1 MPGAVAVIGPMRMQY
16 AHVAAQT
23 AYVAD
28 RVGEC
33 LRASC
38 GKNRERSVARW
49 QRKRSLFRNPEQ
61 EANTEPAEESAKAAE
76 KEKKKK
82 KSEKIPKEDY
92 DRLQA
97 EFDSHKQQHLRV
109 LAEYD
114 NFRKRSANE
123 KNAVYNNAVSD
134 TINAILPVADN
145 IDRALAQENASAED
159 MKKGVEMIASQFKA
173 SFEKLGIREVGQVG
187 EPFDPALHNAVAHIE
202 SDELGENV
210 ISAVF
215 QKGYMLGDKVVR
227 HAMVQVAN

>member
-1 MPGAVAVIGPMRMQY
+1 MAEEKKPVQ
-16 AHVAAQT
+16 
-23 AYVAD
+23 
-28 RVGEC
+28 E
-33 LRASC
+33 
-38 GKNRERSVARW
+38 
-49 QRKRSLFRNPEQ
+49 PEQ

-82 KSEKIPKEDY
+82 KSEKIPK
-92 DRLQA
+92 A

-145 IDRALAQENASAED
+145 IDRALAQENVSAED
-159 MKKGVEMIASQFKA
+159 MKKGVEMIANQFKA
-173 SFEKLGIREVGQVG
+173 SFEKLGIREIGQVG

>member
-1 MPGAVAVIGPMRMQY
+1 MAEEKKPVQ
-16 AHVAAQT
+16 
-23 AYVAD
+23 
-28 RVGEC
+28 E
-33 LRASC
+33 
-38 GKNRERSVARW
+38 
-49 QRKRSLFRNPEQ
+49 PEQ

-97 EFDSHKQQHLRV
+97 EFD
-109 LAEYD
+109 

-145 IDRALAQENASAED
+145 IDRALAQENVSAED
-159 MKKGVEMIASQFKA
+159 MKKGVEMIANQFKA

>member
-1 MPGAVAVIGPMRMQY
+1 MAEEKKPVQ
-16 AHVAAQT
+16 
-23 AYVAD
+23 
-28 RVGEC
+28 E
-33 LRASC
+33 
-38 GKNRERSVARW
+38 
-49 QRKRSLFRNPEQ
+49 PEQ

-145 IDRALAQENASAED
+145 IDRALAQENVSAED
-159 MKKGVEMIASQFKA
+159 MKK
-173 SFEKLGIREVGQVG
+173 
-187 EPFDPALHNAVAHIE
+187 AL
-202 SDELGENV
+202 
-210 ISAVF
+210 
-215 QKGYMLGDKVVR
+215 R
-227 HAMVQVAN
+227 

>member
-1 MPGAVAVIGPMRMQY
+1 MAEEKKPVQ
-16 AHVAAQT
+16 
-23 AYVAD
+23 
-28 RVGEC
+28 E
-33 LRASC
+33 
-38 GKNRERSVARW
+38 
-49 QRKRSLFRNPEQ
+49 PEQ

-145 IDRALAQENASAED
+145 IDRALAQENVSAED

-173 SFEKLGIREVGQVG
+173 SFEKLGIREVG
-187 EPFDPALHNAVAHIE
+187 HNAVAHIE

>member
-1 MPGAVAVIGPMRMQY
+1 MAEEKKPVQ
-16 AHVAAQT
+16 
-23 AYVAD
+23 
-28 RVGEC
+28 E
-33 LRASC
+33 
-38 GKNRERSVARW
+38 
-49 QRKRSLFRNPEQ
+49 PEQ

-82 KSEKIPKEDY
+82 KSEKIPKE
-92 DRLQA
+92 

-159 MKKGVEMIASQFKA
+159 MKKGVEMIANQFKA
-173 SFEKLGIREVGQVG
+173 SFEKLGIREIGQVG

>member
-1 MPGAVAVIGPMRMQY
+1 MAEEKKPVQ
-16 AHVAAQT
+16 
-23 AYVAD
+23 
-28 RVGEC
+28 E
-33 LRASC
+33 
-38 GKNRERSVARW
+38 
-49 QRKRSLFRNPEQ
+49 PEQ

-76 KEKKKK
+76 KEKKK
-82 KSEKIPKEDY
+82 SEKIPKEDY
-92 DRLQA
+92 
-97 EFDSHKQQHLRV
+97 DSHKQQHLRV

-145 IDRALAQENASAED
+145 IDRALAQENVSAED
-159 MKKGVEMIASQFKA
+159 MKKGVEMIANQFKA
-173 SFEKLGIREVGQVG
+173 SFEKLGIREIGQVG

>member
-1 MPGAVAVIGPMRMQY
+1 MAEEKKPVQ
-16 AHVAAQT
+16 
-23 AYVAD
+23 
-28 RVGEC
+28 E
-33 LRASC
+33 
-38 GKNRERSVARW
+38 
-49 QRKRSLFRNPEQ
+49 PEQ

-145 IDRALAQENASAED
+145 IDRALAQENVSAED
-159 MKKGVEMIASQFKA
+159 MKKGVEMIANQFKA

-187 EPFDPALHNAVAHIE
+187 EPFDPALHNAVAQIE

>member
-1 MPGAVAVIGPMRMQY
+1 MAEEKKPVQ
-16 AHVAAQT
+16 
-23 AYVAD
+23 
-28 RVGEC
+28 E
-33 LRASC
+33 
-38 GKNRERSVARW
+38 
-49 QRKRSLFRNPEQ
+49 PEQ

-97 EFDSHKQQHLRV
+97 EFDSHKQQ
-109 LAEYD
+109 
-114 NFRKRSANE
+114 RSANE

-145 IDRALAQENASAED
+145 IDRALAQENVSAED
-159 MKKGVEMIASQFKA
+159 MKKGVEMIANQFKA
-173 SFEKLGIREVGQVG
+173 SFEKLGIREIGQVG